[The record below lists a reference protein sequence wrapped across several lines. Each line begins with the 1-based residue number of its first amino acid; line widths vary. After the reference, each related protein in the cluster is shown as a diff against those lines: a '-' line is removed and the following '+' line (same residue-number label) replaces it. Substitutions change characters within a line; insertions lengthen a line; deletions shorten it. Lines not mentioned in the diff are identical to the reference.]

1 MDQGTFGLSWFGF
14 TGCMRTGFLS
24 MLQPQLLASQ
34 GRRLSV
40 LNLGPATTFTP
51 RCCTAQNNLQN
62 ITATKKLADIRVFVT
77 SLYYPEHL
85 EPSQQS
91 SDNLLT
97 MQTLQTSYKQL
108 CRQRPQSEI
117 LTYGAIE
124 EWWFYMKKWHRY
136 FCLYSQ
142 ISLWPLSNFLRM
154 VHNHLLT
161 PGNPIT
167 SSGFHGH
174 QAHMV
179 YIHICWQKT

>member
-14 TGCMRTGFLS
+14 TGCIRTGFLS

-51 RCCTAQNNLQN
+51 RCCTAQNNSQN
-62 ITATKKLADIRVFVT
+62 ITATKKLADIRVSVT

-124 EWWFYMKKWHRY
+124 E
-136 FCLYSQ
+136 
-142 ISLWPLSNFLRM
+142 
-154 VHNHLLT
+154 
-161 PGNPIT
+161 
-167 SSGFHGH
+167 
-174 QAHMV
+174 
-179 YIHICWQKT
+179 